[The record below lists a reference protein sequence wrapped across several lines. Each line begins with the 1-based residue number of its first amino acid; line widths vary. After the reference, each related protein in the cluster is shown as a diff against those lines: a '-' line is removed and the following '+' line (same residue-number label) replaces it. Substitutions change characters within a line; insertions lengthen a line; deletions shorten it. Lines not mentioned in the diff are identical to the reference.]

1 VGRVLI
7 IWQAIGAV
15 AGGQRR
21 YDNQPVDSCVKAGA
35 IALTIIAGPLN
46 YFGVNPRPRA
56 PRRSP
61 AGEYRVHGGMSDD
74 DEGPSC
80 KSRVMSAR

>member
-1 VGRVLI
+1 MLI
-7 IWQAIGAV
+7 IWLAIGAV
-15 AGGQRR
+15 ADGQRR
-21 YDNQPVDSCVKAGA
+21 YYHQPVDSCVKAGT

-56 PRRSP
+56 RRRSP
-61 AGEYRVHGGMSDD
+61 AGAASGSWGMSDD

-80 KSRVMSAR
+80 KSRVMSNR